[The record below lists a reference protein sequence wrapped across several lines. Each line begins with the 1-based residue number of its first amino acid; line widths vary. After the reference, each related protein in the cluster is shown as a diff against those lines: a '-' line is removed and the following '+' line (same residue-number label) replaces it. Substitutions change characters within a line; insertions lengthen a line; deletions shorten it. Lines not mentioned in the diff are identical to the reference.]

1 MNDLAVKEL
10 LENLREAFLVEMPS
24 RIDDIERE
32 VMALP
37 ETNEHEELFRL
48 VHSLKGSAGTHNLHG
63 ISKIAHDM
71 EDVMVSFMQQGQ
83 LSAQASRKI
92 LLEYIDIFRD
102 TTTSLQESDINPLDM
117 EEWLARLRQSVIEDR
132 LQVLVVE
139 PSRLYVEMIAYNLEG
154 LAVNVT
160 YVDDG
165 LPALDYLLLNQYD
178 LLIASMECPRLN
190 ADSLVA
196 ALRLSHSSN
205 RDIKT
210 ILITSRHEEQIKN
223 RADFDVIM
231 ARKAVTE
238 GQLKKT
244 VECLLDSK

>member
-1 MNDLAVKEL
+1 
-10 LENLREAFLVEMPS
+10 
-24 RIDDIERE
+24 
-32 VMALP
+32 
-37 ETNEHEELFRL
+37 
-48 VHSLKGSAGTHNLHG
+48 
-63 ISKIAHDM
+63 
-71 EDVMVSFMQQGQ
+71 
-83 LSAQASRKI
+83 
-92 LLEYIDIFRD
+92 
-102 TTTSLQESDINPLDM
+102 
-117 EEWLARLRQSVIEDR
+117 
-132 LQVLVVE
+132 
-139 PSRLYVEMIAYNLEG
+139 MIAYNLEG

-210 ILITSRHEEQIKN
+210 ILITSRHEEQITN
-223 RADFDVIM
+223 RVDFDIIM
-231 ARKAVTE
+231 ARKSVTE

-244 VECLLDSK
+244 VESLLDSK